1 MGRPIVNVSR
11 VCAVLALVELVAC
24 AKVRPGF
31 VAADAAVRVLVFNIH
46 AGKDAAGVD
55 NLAGVA
61 TLVRETQADL
71 VLLQEVDRHTRRSSD
86 VDQVATLAS
95 RTGFH
100 AAFGKT
106 LDYDGGQYG
115 IAMLSRWPISR
126 DTLIH
131 LPIDPPQAR
140 AGGSYEP
147 RGAQRMRVSSPLGPL
162 VVFNT
167 HLDASREDNYRRQE
181 GQSMIALVATA
192 RSTGDLVIAGGD
204 FNSEPESAVQQA
216 LRASGLRDAWMTCGS
231 GQPLTYPDDKPVKRI
246 DYLFLTGPLVCRSA
260 RVIES
265 RVSDH
270 RPVLFTVVVR
280 R

>member
-1 MGRPIVNVSR
+1 VRQGATRLRHARCSGARAR
-11 VCAVLALVELVAC
+11 VQH
-24 AKVRPGF
+24 
-31 VAADAAVRVLVFNIH
+31 H

-55 NLAGVA
+55 NVAGVA
-61 TLVRETQADL
+61 ALVRETEADL
-71 VLLQEVDRHTRRSSD
+71 VLLQEVDRHTRRSND
-86 VDQVATLAS
+86 VDQVATLAA

-115 IAMLSRWPISR
+115 IAILSRWPISR

-147 RGAQRMRVSSPLGPL
+147 RGAQRMRVTSPLGPL

-181 GQSMIALVATA
+181 GQSVSALVATA

-216 LRASGLRDAWMTCGS
+216 LRASGLRDAWMTCGA
-231 GQPLTYPDDKPVKRI
+231 GQPLTYPDDKPVRRI

-270 RPVLFTVVVR
+270 RPVLFTVVAR